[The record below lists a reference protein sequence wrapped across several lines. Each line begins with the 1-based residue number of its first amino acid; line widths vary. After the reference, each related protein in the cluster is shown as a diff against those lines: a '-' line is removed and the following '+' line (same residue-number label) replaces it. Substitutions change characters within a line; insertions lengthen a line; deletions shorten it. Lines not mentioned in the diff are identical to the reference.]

1 MIQTLHT
8 LDSRISAAMCRMQL
22 TAKMQFASQPRARFE
37 MLTFDFVKRLF
48 QEIVVTSARI
58 GAGGYKCECTESMAS
73 LVYNIGPYTE
83 TTTVEVSDNLDI
95 NWFRDG
101 KSLESIQD
109 EQSRTVYSLVTA
121 IRSYTGH
128 KVMNALDDW
137 IKKDIGDDLVCY
149 DSYPPLTNNDRRI
162 LVDPTA
168 DFTVFL
174 NIANRSGDGSLRYF
188 VSMEDAIRAAV
199 YDPILYSVIDKEK
212 QYPLERIELRV
223 HVKER
228 EWNIRLG
235 GVLYTANTLHITGNP
250 TLYWKYS
257 SCIREDFTTE
267 QKMPEYIYFH
277 ININSPPVCF
287 ARQDKP

>member
-22 TAKMQFASQPRARFE
+22 TAKMQFVSQPRAHFE

-48 QEIVVTSARI
+48 QEIVATSARI

-73 LVYNIGPYTE
+73 LVYNIGANRE
-83 TTTVEVSDNLDI
+83 TTTVKVSDKLDI

-128 KVMNALDDW
+128 RVIHALDDW
-137 IKKDIGDDLVCY
+137 IKTNIGDDLVCY
-149 DSYPPLTNNDRRI
+149 DSYPPLTEDDRRI

-174 NIANRSGDGSLRYF
+174 NIANRSGDGSLRYL
-188 VSMEDAIRAAV
+188 VIMEDAIRAAV
-199 YDPILYSVIDKEK
+199 YGPILYTVIDKEK
-212 QYPLERIELRV
+212 QYPLERIELTV
-223 HVKER
+223 YVEADK
-228 EWNIRLG
+228 WKISLG
-235 GVLYTANTLHITGNP
+235 GAQYIANTSNVRGKLTQH
-250 TLYWKYS
+250 WKYS
-257 SCIREDFTTE
+257 FCSREISTTG
-267 QKMPEYIYFH
+267 QKMPEYIYFYIH
-277 ININSPPVCF
+277 MSSPEVCF
-287 ARQDKP
+287 ARQDEP

>member
-22 TAKMQFASQPRARFE
+22 TAKMQFVSQPRAHFE

-48 QEIVVTSARI
+48 QEIVATSAI
-58 GAGGYKCECTESMAS
+58 TGAGGYKCECTESMAS
-73 LVYNIGPYTE
+73 LVHNIGPYTE
-83 TTTVEVSDNLDI
+83 TTTVEVSDKLDI

-128 KVMNALDDW
+128 RVMNDLDDW

-149 DSYPPLTNNDRRI
+149 DSYPPLTDDDCRI
-162 LVDPTA
+162 LVDPSA

-223 HVKER
+223 HVKES
-228 EWNIRLG
+228 EWKISLG
-235 GVLYTANTLHITGNP
+235 GVLYTANTLKITGKP
-250 TLYWKYS
+250 TLHWKYS
-257 SCIREDFTTE
+257 FCIREDSTTG
-267 QKMPEYIYFH
+267 QKMPEYIYFY
-277 ININSPPVCF
+277 INMNIPEVCF